1 MLSGFGARGET
12 LLTQTMADSPV
23 SPSDGKMETEL
34 SSSLPK
40 APLKTIVNRKVEHMH
55 KLER

>member
-1 MLSGFGARGET
+1 
-12 LLTQTMADSPV
+12 MADSPV